1 MNMVPNKKIKVAK
14 LLKKN
19 KKQKDIC
26 KTLDISSASAIVNKI
41 RNNETNA

>member
-26 KTLDISSASAIVNKI
+26 KILDISSASTIVNKI

>member
-14 LLKKN
+14 LKKN

-26 KTLDISSASAIVNKI
+26 KILDISSASAIVNKI
-41 RNNETNA
+41 RNNETNV